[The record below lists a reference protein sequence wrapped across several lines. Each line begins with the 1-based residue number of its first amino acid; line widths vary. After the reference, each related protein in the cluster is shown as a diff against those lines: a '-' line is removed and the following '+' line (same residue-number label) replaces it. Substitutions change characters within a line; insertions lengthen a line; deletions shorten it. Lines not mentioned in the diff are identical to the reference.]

1 MIWLAYWRQLLAGAV
16 AVVALF
22 TAYSAGLHR
31 GDVKAAQAQAQH
43 ALALA
48 NAQRIARER
57 EAQLQAALDVAEA
70 DYDAEIEALRRKR
83 NPGAG
88 TPVRVCAPADT
99 ASGRSTAVTGAATG
113 SGETATATGLVSGSV
128 SSGPDIGPMLR
139 DIIERGDQ
147 LAAQV
152 RALQAAW
159 PK

>member
-1 MIWLAYWRQLLAGAV
+1 MIWMAYWRQLLGASV

-22 TAYSAGLHR
+22 VAYSAGLHS
-31 GDVKAAQAQAQH
+31 GDVKAAETQAQH

-48 NAQRIARER
+48 NAQKIARER
-57 EAQLQAALDVAEA
+57 EAQLQAALDAAEGQ
-70 DYDAEIEALRRKR
+70 YHAEIENLRRKR

-88 TPVRVCAPADT
+88 APVRLCAPTDT
-99 ASGRSTAVTGAATG
+99 AAGRSI
-113 SGETATATGLVSGSV
+113 ATADPAGRTSDATTTAGLVSGSMPV
-128 SSGPDIGPMLR
+128 DPDIGAMLR
-139 DIIERGDQ
+139 LVIERGDE